1 MNRLLVILAW
11 TLVVG
16 ILTFAA
22 YWSDKRR
29 ARAGRRRIRERTLH
43 LWSLVGGWPG
53 AFVAQRALRHK
64 TRDMRF
70 LIVYWLTVALHLAG
84 WGLAIWL
91 LVIRQPAP

>member
-1 MNRLLVILAW
+1 MRGLLVILIW
-11 TLVVG
+11 TLAASLLAFV
-16 ILTFAA
+16 A

-53 AFVAQRALRHK
+53 ALVAQRIFRHK
-64 TRDMRF
+64 TRDLRF

-84 WGLAIWL
+84 WGAAIWL
-91 LVIRQPAP
+91 LVIREPAP